1 MSNFQVLALSSD
13 EALNIE
19 YDLFLAALGYESR
32 STSIARVFRKPAR
45 KRAAL
50 GFDHNQVLAYE
61 ENKRWFESNDYAVEI
76 DLRADDFGRVFAG
89 YLASVLA
96 TRPTGA
102 APPCRIAIDISCF
115 DRRRLACLVD
125 LLRNCGQ
132 EDVAV
137 DFLYSIAAFVPPHP
151 VLGRNEVAG
160 PVHRRF
166 AGRFLDPGRPL
177 ALVAGLGYEIGKV
190 VGAAEYVQASRI
202 IALIPQSPIGQYE
215 DEVVQANKVLLADLP
230 SSDVLRYQLADP
242 RRTVATLDAIV
253 RGLSQSH
260 NVVLLPGG
268 PKMFALCCLLAQTLQ
283 PHASVWRV
291 SSGSSIS
298 ARDIPSSGSVVG
310 VRLAYVGD

>member
-1 MSNFQVLALSSD
+1 MSSFQILALASD
-13 EALNIE
+13 EALNSE
-19 YDLFLAALGYESR
+19 YDLFVAALGYESR
-32 STSIARVFRKPAR
+32 STSIARAFRKPAR

-61 ENKRWFESNDYAVEI
+61 ENRRWFSSNDYAVEI
-76 DLRADDFGRVFAG
+76 GLRAEDFARVFTEH
-89 YLASVLA
+89 LASVLTA
-96 TRPTGA
+96 RPSGSEL
-102 APPCRIAIDISCF
+102 PCRIAVDISCF

-125 LLRNCGQ
+125 LVRRC
-132 EDVAV
+132 ERTDVDV
-137 DFLYSIAAFVPPHP
+137 DFLYSIADFVPPHP

-177 ALVAGLGYEIGKV
+177 ALVAGLGYELGKV

-202 IALIPQSPIGQYE
+202 LALIPQSPVGQYE
-215 DEVVQANKVLLADLP
+215 EEVVRANKALLSDLP
-230 SSDVLRYQLADP
+230 PSDVLRYQLADP

-298 ARDIPSSGSVVG
+298 ARDIPASGLVVG
-310 VRLAYVGD
+310 VRLAYVGS